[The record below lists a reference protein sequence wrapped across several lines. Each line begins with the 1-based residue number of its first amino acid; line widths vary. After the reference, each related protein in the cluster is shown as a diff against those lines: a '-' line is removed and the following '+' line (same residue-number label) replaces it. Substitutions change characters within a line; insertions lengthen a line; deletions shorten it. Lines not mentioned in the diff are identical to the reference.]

1 MKLKQEDR
9 NLLHEFFTSQ
19 SEWMKINSLRNFENL
34 SQFKNRFLKFTKV
47 RKCEDNIACKL
58 FTLTLEHELLKCE
71 ERELIE
77 LYNEDMNKNKL
88 KKVKLDYRHV
98 TQLITDNSAILEW
111 IREARTK
118 FTISASEMEKLNRS
132 IQEKIRHNEAEQ
144 RASYEAAKDYFVR

>member
-9 NLLHEFFTSQ
+9 NLLHDFFTRQ
-19 SEWMKINSLRNFENL
+19 SEWMKSNSLRTFENL
-34 SQFKNRFLKFTKV
+34 SQFKKRFLEFTKV

-58 FTLTLEHELLKCE
+58 FALTLEHELLKCE
-71 ERELIE
+71 EIKLIE

-88 KKVKLDYRHV
+88 KKVKLDYHHV

-118 FTISASEMEKLNRS
+118 FTISAEMEKLNRS
-132 IQEKIRHNEAEQ
+132 IQEKIKHNEAEQ